1 MYLLSILVLELRV
14 EMKNVNNLAILIARV
29 LMPILFIVAGY
40 GKLGDAYAGT
50 QQYMQSM
57 GVPGFLLPL
66 TILLELGG
74 GLAILLGF
82 LTRTTALFTV
92 FFTLMTAF
100 IFHINFEQGANQLM
114 FMKNLTIAGGYLLL
128 AVTGP
133 GAWSIDALLKKK
145 W

>member
-1 MYLLSILVLELRV
+1 M
-14 EMKNVNNLAILIARV
+14 MKNLESTALLIARI

-50 QQYMQSM
+50 QQYMQAM
-57 GVPGFLLPL
+57 GVPTFLLPL

-74 GLAILLGF
+74 GLAVLFGL
-82 LTRTTALFTV
+82 LTRTVALFTAG
-92 FFTLMTAF
+92 FTLLTAL
-100 IFHINFEQGANQLM
+100 IFHSNFAEGMNQLM

-133 GAWSIDALLKKK
+133 GAFSIDRLLGKK

>member
-1 MYLLSILVLELRV
+1 MKNLESSVILVAR
-14 EMKNVNNLAILIARV
+14 IL
-29 LMPILFIVAGY
+29 MTILFIVAGY

-74 GLAILLGF
+74 GLAILFGL
-82 LTRTTALFTV
+82 LTRTVAIFTVGFTILTAL
-92 FFTLMTAF
+92 M
-100 IFHINFEQGANQLM
+100 FHTDFNVAPNSLM
-114 FMKNLTIAGGYLLL
+114 FMKNLSIAGGFLLL

-133 GAWSIDALLKKK
+133 GKFSLDHLLNKK

>member
-1 MYLLSILVLELRV
+1 
-14 EMKNVNNLAILIARV
+14 MKNLESTTLLVARI

-50 QQYMQSM
+50 QQYMQAM
-57 GVPGFLLPL
+57 GVPSFLLPL

-74 GLAILLGF
+74 GLAVLFGL
-82 LTRTTALFTV
+82 LTRTVALFTAG
-92 FFTLMTAF
+92 FTLLTAL
-100 IFHINFEQGANQLM
+100 IFHSNFAEGMNQLM

-133 GAWSIDALLKKK
+133 GAFSIDRLLGKK

>member
-1 MYLLSILVLELRV
+1 
-14 EMKNVNNLAILIARV
+14 MKNVNNLAILIARI

-50 QQYMQSM
+50 QQYMQAM
-57 GVPGFLLPL
+57 GVPGFFLPL

-74 GLAILLGF
+74 GLAVLFGF
-82 LTRTTALFTV
+82 LTRTTALFTA
-92 FFTLMTAF
+92 FFTLMTAL
-100 IFHINFEQGANQLM
+100 IFHTNFAEGVNQLM
-114 FMKNLTIAGGYLLL
+114 FMKNLTIAGGYILL